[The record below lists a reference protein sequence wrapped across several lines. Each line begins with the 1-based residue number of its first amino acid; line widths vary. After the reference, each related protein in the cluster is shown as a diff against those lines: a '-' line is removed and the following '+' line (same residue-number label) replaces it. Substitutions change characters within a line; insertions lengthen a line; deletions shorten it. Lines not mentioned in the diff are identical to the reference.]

1 MHTYFKFKHYF
12 QILLLTSIILGLTS
26 CGSRKSIIYLQS
38 DSTNIVNDYE
48 KYIPRIQPNDI
59 LSIAVSAA
67 DLKAA
72 MPFNQVSPYQM
83 NSATSTDLAMKPTYT
98 VDQMGMIDFP
108 VIGKIRLEGLTR
120 MEAMDKLRGELKKY
134 IVDPGV
140 NMSFNN
146 FKVTVIGEVA
156 RPGSFP
162 LQNERITLLEALG
175 MAGDMTMKGVRNNV
189 LVIREVNGQKTV
201 NRVDLSKQGALNSPF
216 YYLAQNDVV
225 YVEPNKSQ
233 IRNANYGQN
242 TNVLISVVGLIITV
256 ISVIVR

>member
-12 QILLLTSIILGLTS
+12 QLLLLTSIVVGLTS
-26 CGSRKSIIYLQS
+26 CGSHKSIIYLQS

-59 LSIAVSAA
+59 LSITVSAA